1 MGLSKVGVAAE
12 VTGEDK
18 YRQALQKINAVH
30 KELNSEMKLTTA
42 TFANNANSQEAL
54 KAKTEVLSK
63 QYDNQKQKVEIL
75 NKALESNREYQR
87 ACAEKVATLKTELAT
102 AREKMEQ
109 MANSSETTTQE
120 LEEQKNKVNA
130 LSKNLADTEKSLEQA
145 EKKETSWKVSINN
158 ANTDLVKLSN
168 EIEKNEKNMNQA
180 AESTGKIT
188 DAVDD
193 LEKETKDTAD
203 ATSTFG
209 NVLKANLVSDA
220 IVAGVKQI
228 ASSLKDLSSSAV
240 EVGESFS
247 SKMSQVAA
255 TMGMTSEEVVNGSA
269 DFEMLTEAAKQAGA
283 TTKYSASDAAE
294 GLNYLALAG
303 YDAKTQTE
311 TLPKVLSLAAA
322 GGMDLGTACDLV
334 TDAMSAMNMT
344 TEDLDTYVDQM
355 ARTAQRSNTSVSQ
368 LGEATLVVAGT
379 ATTANQ
385 SLTTMNTQ
393 LGILANNGIKGAEG
407 GTHLRNIILSLSAP
421 TDNAS
426 EALDKLGVKV
436 ADSSGNIR
444 DMQDVMVDLNTAM
457 EGMSSEE
464 RIGIISKIFNK
475 TDINAVN
482 ALLKG
487 TGEEFTNLSK
497 EIENSAGAADDMAQ
511 TMQVGLSG
519 EMDNLSSVTEALGI
533 TVYEKFEKSFI
544 KATHAAT
551 EGLTELNSEMVS
563 GELGN
568 SVDKLAN
575 AFAELADDTI
585 DFATD
590 ALPVA
595 IKGLTWIVDNSKAI
609 TSGLAGIGAAVG
621 VNKLASGI
629 TTAVAAYKAY
639 KTATEG
645 ATIAQYALNAAQNA
659 SPAGLVVTGI
669 TAVTTALTVFCV
681 THERTKTAAEQSMEA
696 TKQSIAGY
704 KSEREEIEKNIE
716 ARSKALT
723 DIETEVSG
731 AQVLVDKLYE
741 LADSEDNSNEK
752 KIQMQALI
760 EQINSTMPELN
771 LAIDDTTGQ
780 LNKQKDAVDNLIES
794 TNQSLKAQAAQEDL
808 AKIASEQYETEKRIA
823 EIKKKISEQNDIVE
837 SSQQKLNKTTQDYN
851 EQVHKGQ
858 EQLAEYDNGLD
869 SVKDDMTA
877 AQVNIDAYNKELTE
891 QQKVLDDLGVQF
903 NETMEYISN
912 TTAMSTAAESAAQMT
927 GATVTWGD
935 SVKQTTAAAAENFE
949 LIKQE
954 YVETKQEAE
963 DSILKQI
970 GLFDE
975 YTASCDL
982 TGEQMISNLQQQ
994 ADAMNGWADN
1004 LQLAAQKGVEQGL
1017 LKQLADAGPESAGY
1031 LAQIVNMTDEEIAQ
1045 LNDVYQNKLKA
1056 ADYAADEMAKVQT
1069 NIVNA
1074 YNAISD
1080 NSQNVVAEANKT
1092 GHWYA
1097 EGFEEGFNNKWPT
1110 VYNTIQ
1116 SNILGLT
1123 KGVNQVLQI
1132 NSPSRVSMATGHWY
1146 GKGFEVGTIDAL
1158 QDADD
1163 AITDKLTSTNFLS
1176 AATAKQTDVLTN
1188 NYTTSH
1194 SNAINISVNT
1204 TGGVSEADMSKLAN
1218 MINKS
1223 LGAYY

>member
-1 MGLSKVGVAAE
+1 MGLTKVGVAAE
-12 VTGEDK
+12 VSGEDK

-54 KAKTEVLSK
+54 RVKTEVLSK
-63 QYDNQKQKVEIL
+63 QYDNQKQKVEVL

-87 ACAEKVATLKTELAT
+87 ACADKIAGLKDALEQ
-102 AREKMEQ
+102 ARAKMEQ
-109 MANSSETTTQE
+109 MSNTSGTTTEE
-120 LEEQKNKVNA
+120 LNEQKEKVNA
-130 LSKNLADTEKSLEQA
+130 LSKNLSDTEKSLEQA
-145 EKKETSWKVSINN
+145 EKKEQSWKISLNN
-158 ANTDLVKLSN
+158 ANTDLVKLNN
-168 EIEKNEKNMNQA
+168 EIQQNEKKMSEVEDA
-180 AESTGKIT
+180 TGK
-188 DAVDD
+188 
-193 LEKETKDTAD
+193 TAD
-203 ATSTFG
+203 AVSEYSKEAKDASEMTSTFG
-209 NVLKANLVSDA
+209 DMLKANLVSDA
-220 IVAGVKQI
+220 IIAGVKAI
-228 ASSLKDLSSSAV
+228 TGSLKDMSESAI
-240 EVGESFS
+240 EVGRSFS
-247 SKMSQVAA
+247 EKMSQVAA
-255 TMGMTSEEVVNGSA
+255 TMGITTEEIAAGST
-269 DFEMLTEAAKQAGA
+269 DFEMLSAAAKQAGA
-283 TTKYSASDAAE
+283 TTKYSASEAAE

-303 YDAKTQTE
+303 YDAKTQTA

-334 TDAMSAMNMT
+334 TDAMSAMSMT
-344 TEDLDTYVDQM
+344 TEDLDTYVNQM
-355 ARTAQRSNTSVSQ
+355 ARTAQKSNTSVSQ

-421 TDNAS
+421 TDTAS
-426 EALDKLGVKV
+426 SALDKLGVKV
-436 ADSSGNIR
+436 SDSSGNIR
-444 DMQDVMVDLNTAM
+444 DMQEVMVDLNEAM
-457 EGMSSEE
+457 SGMSSEE

-487 TGEEFTNLSK
+487 TGDEFTNLSK
-497 EIENSAGAADDMAQ
+497 EIENSTGAADNMAA
-511 TMQVGLSG
+511 TMQVGLAG
-519 EMDNLSSVTEALGI
+519 EMDNLSSATEALGI

-551 EGLTELNSEMVS
+551 NGMTELNSEMSS
-563 GELGN
+563 GALGA

-575 AFAELADDTI
+575 GFAELADSTI

-590 ALPVA
+590 ALPTM
-595 IKGLTWIVDNSKAI
+595 ISGLAWILDNSKTIA
-609 TSGLAGIGAAVG
+609 SGVAGIGAAIG
-621 VNKLASGI
+621 VNKAAQGI
-629 TTAVAAYKAY
+629 SAAVTAYKSY

-645 ATIAQYALNAAQNA
+645 ATIAQYAFNAAQNA
-659 SPAGLVVTGI
+659 TPAGLFVTALAGI
-669 TAVTTALTVFCV
+669 TTALTVYCV
-681 THERTKTAAEQSMEA
+681 THERAKTAAEESIEA
-696 TKQSIAGY
+696 TKNTIEAY
-704 KSEREEIEKNIE
+704 KQERDEVEKNIE
-716 ARSKALT
+716 SRNQSLA
-723 DIETEVSG
+723 DIDTEVSG
-731 AQVLVDKLYE
+731 TQVLVDKLYE
-741 LADSEDNSNEK
+741 LADSENNSNEK

-808 AKIASEQYETEKRIA
+808 AEIANEQYATEKKIA
-823 EIKKKISEQNDIVE
+823 EIKKKISEQNDIVK
-837 SSQQKLNKTTQDYN
+837 SSQEKLNKATQDYN
-851 EQVHKGQ
+851 KQVQSGQ
-858 EQLAEYDNGLD
+858 AQLAEYDRGMD
-869 SVKDDMTA
+869 SVKDDMAA
-877 AQVNIDAYNKELTE
+877 AQVNIDAYNKELAA

-903 NETMEYISN
+903 NETMGYISD
-912 TTAMSTAAESAAQMT
+912 TTTMSTAAESAAQMT

-935 SVKQTTAAAAENFE
+935 SVKQTTAAVADNFE
-949 LIKQE
+949 KIKQE
-954 YVETKQEAE
+954 YAETKQEAE

-970 GLFDE
+970 GLFE
-975 YTASCDL
+975 QYSTSCDL

-1004 LQLAAQKGVEQGL
+1004 LQFAARKGVDQGL

-1031 LAQIVNMTDEEIAQ
+1031 LAQIVNMTDEEVAQ

-1110 VYNTIQ
+1110 VYNTIK

-1132 NSPSRVSMATGHWY
+1132 NSPSRVSMRTGEWY

-1158 QDADD
+1158 NDADA
-1163 AITDKLTSTNFLS
+1163 AITDKLKSTNFLS
-1176 AATAKQTDVLTN
+1176 AATSKQQDVLTN
-1188 NYTTSH
+1188 NDYSTR
-1194 SNAINISVNT
+1194 SNMINISVNT
-1204 TGGVSEADMSKLAN
+1204 TGGVSEVDMSKLAN

>member
-1 MGLSKVGVAAE
+1 MSLSKVGVAAE

-54 KAKTEVLSK
+54 RAKTEVLSK
-63 QYDNQKQKVEIL
+63 QYDNQKQKVDIL

-87 ACAEKVATLKTELAT
+87 ACAEKVAVLKTELAT

-120 LEEQKNKVNA
+120 LEEQKDKINA
-130 LSKNLADTEKSLEQA
+130 LSKNLTDTEKSLEQA

-180 AESTGKIT
+180 AESTDKIT

-193 LEKETKDTAD
+193 LGKETKDTAD

-209 NVLKANLVSDA
+209 DVLKANLVSDA

-228 ASSLKDLSSSAV
+228 TGSLKDLSSSAV

-255 TMGMTSEEVVNGSA
+255 TMGMTSEEVANGSA
-269 DFEMLTEAAKQAGA
+269 DFEMLAEAAKQAGA

-334 TDAMSAMNMT
+334 TDAMSAMSMT

-444 DMQDVMVDLNTAM
+444 DMQDVMVDLNEAM
-457 EGMSSEE
+457 AGMSSEE
-464 RIGIISKIFNK
+464 RINIISKIFNK

-551 EGLTELNSEMVS
+551 EGLTDLNNEMQS
-563 GELGN
+563 GALGA
-568 SVDKLAN
+568 SVDKLAEG
-575 AFAELADDTI
+575 FAELANSTI

-595 IKGLTWIVDNSKAI
+595 INGLAWILDNSKTIA
-609 TSGLAGIGAAVG
+609 SGLAGIGAAVG
-621 VNKLASGI
+621 INKAAQGI
-629 TTAVAAYKAY
+629 SAAVTAYKSY

-645 ATIAQYALNAAQNA
+645 ATIAQYAFNAAQNA
-659 SPAGLVVTGI
+659 TPAGLFVTALAG
-669 TAVTTALTVFCV
+669 VTTALTVYCV
-681 THERTKTAAEQSMEA
+681 THERAKTAAEQSIEA
-696 TKQSIAGY
+696 TKNTIEAY
-704 KSEREEIEKNIE
+704 KQERDEIEKNIE
-716 ARSKALT
+716 SRSQSLA
-723 DIETEVSG
+723 DIDTEVAG
-731 AQVLVDKLYE
+731 TQVLVDKLYE

-752 KIQMQALI
+752 KTQMQALI

-808 AKIASEQYETEKRIA
+808 TAIANEQYAAEKRIA
-823 EIKKKISEQNDIVE
+823 EIKKKIAEQNDIVK
-837 SSQQKLNKTTQDYN
+837 SSQDKLNTATENYN
-851 EQVHKGQ
+851 KQVQSGQ
-858 EQLAEYDNGLD
+858 AQLAEYDRSMD
-869 SVKDDMTA
+869 SVKDDMAA
-877 AQVNIDAYNKELTE
+877 AQVNIDAYNEELAE

-903 NETMEYISN
+903 NETMGYISD
-912 TTAMSTAAESAAQMT
+912 TSAMSTAAESAAAMT

-949 LIKQE
+949 QIKQE
-954 YVETKQEAE
+954 YAETKQEAE

-970 GLFDE
+970 GLFE
-975 YTASCDL
+975 QYSTSCDL
-982 TGEQMISNLQQQ
+982 TGEQMITNLQQQ

-1004 LQLAAQKGVEQGL
+1004 LQLAAQRGVQQGL

-1069 NIVNA
+1069 NIENA
-1074 YNAISD
+1074 YNAITD
-1080 NSQNVVAEANKT
+1080 NSQTIVSEANKT

-1097 EGFEEGFNNKWPT
+1097 EGFENGFTTRWAT
-1110 VYNTIQ
+1110 VTNVIQ
-1116 SNILGLT
+1116 SNVLGLT

-1132 NSPSRVSMATGHWY
+1132 NSPSRVSMRTGQWY

-1158 QDADD
+1158 DDADT
-1163 AITDKLTSTNFLS
+1163 AITGKLKSTNFLS
-1176 AATAKQTDVLTN
+1176 AATFKQQDVLTN
-1188 NYTTSH
+1188 NDYSTR
-1194 SNAINISVNT
+1194 SNMINISVNT
-1204 TGGVSEADMSKLAN
+1204 TGGISEADMSKLAN